1 MHLWPW
7 MSPCGNL
14 LPLEWLCSC
23 ATVRFPAQAVG
34 RQEQS
39 MTTTP
44 IPDDVRRYILAAVP
58 SVPYLEALLLLRA
71 DASRAWEP
79 ATVAH
84 RLYVTE
90 ADAAAVLRALGD
102 AGVATLRGDA
112 WIYAPADDDLRGLLD
127 SVAQT
132 YSTHL
137 VAVTEII
144 HSRLERRAR
153 QFADAFRWKKE
164 ER

>member
-1 MHLWPW
+1 
-7 MSPCGNL
+7 
-14 LPLEWLCSC
+14 
-23 ATVRFPAQAVG
+23 
-34 RQEQS
+34 

-58 SVPYLEALLLLRA
+58 SVPYIEALLLLRA
-71 DASRAWEP
+71 DAFRAWEP
-79 ATVAH
+79 AAVAH
-84 RLYVTE
+84 RLYITE
-90 ADAAAVLRALGD
+90 ADATSVLRGLGD
-102 AGVATLRGDA
+102 AGVATLRGTS
-112 WIYAPADDDLRGLLD
+112 WSYAPADEELRELLER
-127 SVAQT
+127 VALA